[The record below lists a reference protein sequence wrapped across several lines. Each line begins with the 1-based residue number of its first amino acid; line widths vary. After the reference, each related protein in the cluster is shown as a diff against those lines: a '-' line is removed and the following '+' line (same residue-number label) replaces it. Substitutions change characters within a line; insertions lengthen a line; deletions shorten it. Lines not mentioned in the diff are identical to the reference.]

1 MWDETLYAGSAPFYV
16 SGRRPYPPELG
27 EAIAAELELRGDERA
42 LDVGCGP
49 GSLTVVLAPHVASV
63 VGVDPGA
70 GMLAEA
76 AAGARRAGLRNISWR
91 RLVAEEL
98 PAGLGPVELVTF
110 AQSFHWMDRPRV
122 AGITRDM
129 LVPGGRCVD
138 VHATTHRG
146 DDSDN
151 PLPRPRPP
159 HATIDALVA
168 RYLGA
173 VRRAGRGLLP
183 EGLPAPETTE
193 AIFRRAGFHGPR
205 RVELR
210 RGEIVVRTVDQIVA
224 ATFSLSSS
232 TPALFGDRRTE
243 FERELRRL
251 LEAEADDGRFD
262 ERVRDLAFEV
272 WETPDAPGPPRRLPD

>member
-27 EAIAAELELRGDERA
+27 DAIAAELELRGDERA

-49 GSLTVVLAPHVASV
+49 GSLTVVLAPHVATV
-63 VGVDPGA
+63 VGVDPDA
-70 GMLAEA
+70 EMLAEA
-76 AAGARRAGLRNISWR
+76 TAGARRAGLRNISWR

-122 AGITRDM
+122 AGITRHM
-129 LVPGGRCVD
+129 LVPGGRCVN

-146 DDSDN
+146 DDSDD

-159 HATIDALVA
+159 HAAINALVA

-272 WETPDAPGPPRRLPD
+272 

>member
-1 MWDETLYAGSAPFYV
+1 
-16 SGRRPYPPELG
+16 
-27 EAIAAELELRGDERA
+27 
-42 LDVGCGP
+42 
-49 GSLTVVLAPHVASV
+49 
-63 VGVDPGA
+63 
-70 GMLAEA
+70 
-76 AAGARRAGLRNISWR
+76 
-91 RLVAEEL
+91 
-98 PAGLGPVELVTF
+98 
-110 AQSFHWMDRPRV
+110 
-122 AGITRDM
+122 M
-129 LVPGGRCVD
+129 LVPGGRCVN

-146 DDSDN
+146 DDSDD
-151 PLPRPRPP
+151 PLRPRPP
-159 HATIDALVA
+159 HAAINALVA

-251 LEAEADDGRFD
+251 LEAEADDRRFD
-262 ERVRDLAFEV
+262 ERVRDFAFEV
-272 WETPDAPGPPRRLPD
+272 WETPDVPGPARRLPD